1 MDRENEMLRQR
12 SQTQKVPQ
20 RMVPFTC
27 RVQNRQMHRDR
38 SGRAAVGLEET
49 GERLLTGRKCR
60 GLGGSD
66 GYPIP

>member
-1 MDRENEMLRQR
+1 
-12 SQTQKVPQ
+12 
-20 RMVPFTC
+20 
-27 RVQNRQMHRDR
+27 MHRDR

-66 GYPIP
+66 GCPIP